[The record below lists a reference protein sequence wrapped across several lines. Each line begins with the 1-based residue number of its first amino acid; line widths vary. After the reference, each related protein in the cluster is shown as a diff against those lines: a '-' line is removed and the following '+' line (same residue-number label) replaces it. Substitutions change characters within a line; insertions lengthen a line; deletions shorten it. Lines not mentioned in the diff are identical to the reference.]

1 MFQPEDLVVLM
12 EEEGTATKRGAL
24 AVVLSVKPHAI
35 CVTWVDG
42 DVDCD
47 GFYEPRRFRL
57 VNRKGV

>member
-1 MFQPEDLVVLM
+1 MLM